1 MIKDDG
7 QKNNKEEGSKK
18 SSFDPT
24 GVKVCSLYGEKVCEC
39 SYCETR
45 SEGRDRKQTSSATIK
60 QKSLFIKLKT
70 LPERAKMAFNGK
82 RRRI

>member
-1 MIKDDG
+1 MMDRK
-7 QKNNKEEGSKK
+7 KKNKEEGSKK

-24 GVKVCSLYGEKVCEC
+24 GVKVCSFYGEKVCEC

-45 SEGRDRKQTSSATIK
+45 SEVRDRKRTSSATIK
-60 QKSLFIKLKT
+60 QNSLFVKLKK